1 MDKRQLLLASALS
14 LVACGEATPA
24 AEAPSEVD
32 ETQQSAATEAV
43 PAAPA
48 PELEGLS
55 GFWTEAQVDVLLA
68 RSQDFDVEADLS
80 SLDQGEREA
89 VGYLLE
95 VGAIFH
101 ELYEESRHAQASAI
115 AAHLAGYE
123 PRDDEE
129 RGQLTALRRL
139 YRISEGPIAYTLD
152 NERIAF
158 APVDP
163 GYEPG
168 RNVYPAGT
176 DRESLEA
183 FVAAHPEMPEL
194 TAVRTV
200 VRRRSE
206 AQLNADRAVFEANRW
221 LAPLHPGLAAR
232 LRGDADDE
240 AYYAVPYSLAY
251 AEQMLLASGLLHRA
265 AGAVRGTDGDL
276 ADYFEQ
282 RGRDLLT
289 NDYEAG
295 DAAWVSGEF
304 NHLNA
309 QLGAYETYDDH
320 LLGQKAFFSTS
331 ILVRN
336 ASASDELGRA
346 VARLGEFDAALPGG
360 PYGGVRSRIPI
371 GIYDVVADFGQS
383 RGGNTASILPNEQ
396 HITAKYGR
404 TILLRRNIMTN
415 ARFLAAAQARFRAAV
430 ADAHEQD
437 LGGRGSFDRTVWHE
451 VGHYLGPKTSDDG
464 RTVTEA
470 LGSWHNHIEEM
481 KADLVSAWLMPRLVE
496 AEVLDEERRRHA
508 YAAGILRVLVTTQP
522 PRTSAYRTMMLM
534 QQNWFLEHGVLRLE
548 EGQLHIDYE
557 RFPAAVESMLI
568 EVLQLQ
574 QRGDRS
580 AVEAFIERWAR
591 WDTEVQGVIGAHLEG
606 VAPRYWVPHYAAL
619 ENSTP

>member
-1 MDKRQLLLASALS
+1 MHTRHVVLGLALTLS
-14 LVACGEATPA
+14 ACGESSPA
-24 AEAPSEVD
+24 VVPESEREERP
-32 ETQQSAATEAV
+32 ETAAATAT
-43 PAAPA
+43 PA
-48 PELEGLS
+48 PELDGLE
-55 GFWTEAQVDVLLA
+55 GFWTEAQAEVMLA

-80 SLDQGEREA
+80 SLNEGERRA
-89 VGYLLE
+89 LGHLLE

-101 ELYEESRHAQASAI
+101 ELYENSRHAQASAI
-115 AAHLAGYE
+115 AAHLAAHE
-123 PRDDEE
+123 PSGDAE
-129 RGQLTALRRL
+129 RSRLTALRRL

-152 NERIAF
+152 NERLAF
-158 APVDP
+158 APVQP

-176 DRESLEA
+176 ESEALEV
-183 FVAAHPEMPEL
+183 FIEAHPEMSEL

-206 AQLNADRAVFEANRW
+206 AQLRADRSVFEANAW
-221 LAPLHPGLAAR
+221 LAPLHPGLATR
-232 LRGDADDE
+232 LEADADDD
-240 AYYAVPYSLAY
+240 AFYAVPYSLAY
-251 AEQMLLASGLLHRA
+251 AEQMRA
-265 AGAVRGTDGDL
+265 ASSLLQRAAASVRGTDHDL

-282 RGRDLLT
+282 RARDLLT

-295 DAAWVSGEF
+295 DAAWVSGSFE
-304 NHLNA
+304 HLNA

-331 ILVRN
+331 ILVRHAE
-336 ASASDELGRA
+336 ASEELGRA

-383 RGGNTASILPNEQ
+383 RGGNTASILPNEH

-415 ARFLAAAQARFRAAV
+415 PRFLAAAQARFRAAV
-430 ADAHEQD
+430 AEEHEQD
-437 LGGRGSFDRTVWHE
+437 LGPRGSFDRTVWHE
-451 VGHYLGPKTSDDG
+451 VGHYLGPKTTTDG
-464 RTVTEA
+464 RSVTEA

-496 AEVLDEERRRHA
+496 VGVLDEERRRAA
-508 YAAGILRVLVTTQP
+508 YAAGVLRVLVTTNP

-548 EGQLHIDYE
+548 GGQLAIDYG
-557 RFPAAVESMLI
+557 RVPATVEAMLVAVLE
-568 EVLQLQ
+568 LQ
-574 QRGDRS
+574 QRGDRQ

-591 WDTEVQGVIGAHLEG
+591 WDDAVQGVIGGHLQG

-619 ENSTP
+619 EGTTD